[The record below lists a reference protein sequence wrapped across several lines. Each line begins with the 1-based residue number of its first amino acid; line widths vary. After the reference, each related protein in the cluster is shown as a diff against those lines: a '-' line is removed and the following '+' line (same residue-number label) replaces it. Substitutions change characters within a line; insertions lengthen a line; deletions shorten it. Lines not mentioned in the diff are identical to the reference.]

1 MTTTAFGK
9 ASLVEEIKIAQT
21 ANGKSFGA
29 HVQLLESEVGTL
41 VRFAYSTNG
50 AARRGP
56 VAFRAK
62 DIAKLR
68 VAMAKTPRLRAA
80 LGFG

>member
-9 ASLVEEIKIAQT
+9 AVVVEKIEIPQK

-29 HVQLLESEVGTL
+29 IVELLESEDGDL
-41 VRFAYSTNG
+41 VRFAYATEST
-50 AARRGP
+50 ARRGP
-56 VAFRAK
+56 VAFRVK
-62 DIAKLR
+62 DLAKLR
-68 VAMAKTPRLRAA
+68 TELAKRPRLRAA